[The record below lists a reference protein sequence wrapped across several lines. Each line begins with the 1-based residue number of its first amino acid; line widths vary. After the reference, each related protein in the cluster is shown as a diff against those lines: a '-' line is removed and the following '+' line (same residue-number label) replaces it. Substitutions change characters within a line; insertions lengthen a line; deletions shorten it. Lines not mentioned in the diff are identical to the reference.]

1 METQRTNGVRPGRCN
16 DGKRLPEDVEAG
28 LPVAGEGIRKA
39 ACERAG
45 PKAPPAAA
53 ELGKDANRE
62 RERLEAVEQALVAVG
77 ADIAADEVR
86 RQLREAIM
94 LNVKSGRKY
103 PYELLRLEG
112 VSRSDFYR
120 RKDKFLEDI
129 AARMGLL

>member
-1 METQRTNGVRPGRCN
+1 MA
-16 DGKRLPEDVEAG
+16 KRLPEDVKQVCLWLAKG
-28 LPVAGEGIRKA
+28 Y
-39 ACERAG
+39 ERRLAKEQDHKQPG
-45 PKAPPAAA
+45 SRRTSK
-53 ELGKDANRE
+53 GHNRE
-62 RERLEAVEQALVAVG
+62 QERLEAVEQALVAVG

-129 AARMGLL
+129 AGRMGLL

>member
-1 METQRTNGVRPGRCN
+1 MA
-16 DGKRLPEDVEAG
+16 KRLPEDVKQVCLWLAKGYERRLAKEQDHKCPG
-28 LPVAGEGIRKA
+28 GR
-39 ACERAG
+39 RAG
-45 PKAPPAAA
+45 K
-53 ELGKDANRE
+53 GRGRE

-86 RQLREAIM
+86 QQLREAIM

-120 RKDKFLEDI
+120 RKDKFLGDI
-129 AARMGLL
+129 AERMGLL

>member
-1 METQRTNGVRPGRCN
+1 MA
-16 DGKRLPEDVEAG
+16 KRLPEDVKQVCLWLAKG
-28 LPVAGEGIRKA
+28 Y
-39 ACERAG
+39 ERRLAKEQDHKQPG
-45 PKAPPAAA
+45 SRRASK
-53 ELGKDANRE
+53 GHNRE

-129 AARMGLL
+129 AGRMGLL

>member
-1 METQRTNGVRPGRCN
+1 MA
-16 DGKRLPEDVEAG
+16 KRLPEDVKQVCLWLAKGYERRLAKEQDQKHPG
-28 LPVAGEGIRKA
+28 SR
-39 ACERAG
+39 RAG
-45 PKAPPAAA
+45 K
-53 ELGKDANRE
+53 GRNRE
-62 RERLEAVEQALVAVG
+62 RECLEAVEQALVAVG

-129 AARMGLL
+129 AGRMGLL

>member
-1 METQRTNGVRPGRCN
+1 MA
-16 DGKRLPEDVEAG
+16 KRLPEDVKQVCLWLAKGYERRLAKEQDQKHPG
-28 LPVAGEGIRKA
+28 SR
-39 ACERAG
+39 RAG
-45 PKAPPAAA
+45 K
-53 ELGKDANRE
+53 GRNRE
-62 RERLEAVEQALVAVG
+62 RERLEAVEQALVAVEQALVAVG